1 MSSYFMK
8 TSKLPQK
15 DKTKMRFIRKMNK
28 TKNKPTKIR
37 KLTQKQA
44 QISFYSILKQQK

>member
-1 MSSYFMK
+1 MK

-28 TKNKPTKIR
+28 TKTSPR
-37 KLTQKQA
+37 K
-44 QISFYSILKQQK
+44 